1 MSSYRILIL
10 ATRHAI
16 PPDSGYA
23 TDVHGAIGQLV
34 KQGAEVRVLLV
45 DDGKAHPTDYPAG
58 LLAGVVKLPRWRRV
72 TALAQAL
79 LTGRSYVACKWSIPE
94 VVRRACA
101 LHAEWPFELVQA
113 CGLFHTENA
122 MAIRRRCGAKV
133 VVRSQNVESAI
144 CQRMAEALPPG
155 VRQRIWS
162 RESSLLRRQEAAW
175 CQDADLVFPISD
187 EDAKV
192 LKAFAPRTPM
202 VTVQTGAVVPE
213 ILPERC
219 EPVSP
224 PCFLH
229 MGSLDWPPRLEG
241 FLWFLNDVWPLV
253 RERMPG
259 ARLVVAG
266 TIPDSVRAQLHA
278 WRERGVEVHGFV
290 DDLAGLARTCA
301 AVVVPMRCGGG
312 IKIRVLTAWAQGWP
326 VVGTT
331 GMGQGLPARDGVNC
345 LMADEPSALAHALQ
359 RVVSLDVRGGLIQAG
374 REVIR
379 EQYSWDAIGRVM
391 EVAHRQLI
399 ERGQG
404 DNRCD

>member
-23 TDVHGAIGQLV
+23 TDVHGAVAQLV

-58 LLAGVVKLPRWRRV
+58 LLAGVVRLPRWRRV
-72 TALAQAL
+72 TALVQAL
-79 LTGRSYVACKWSIPE
+79 VTGRAYVACKWAIPK

-101 LHAEWPFELVQA
+101 LHAEWPFDLVQG
-113 CGLFHTENA
+113 CGLFHAENA
-122 MAIRRRCGAKV
+122 LAIRRRCGAKV

-155 VRQRIWS
+155 MRQRIWK
-162 RESSLLRRQEAAW
+162 RESILLRRQEAAW

-187 EDAKV
+187 EDGTV

-213 ILPERC
+213 VFPEPC
-219 EPVSP
+219 EPASP

-229 MGSLDWPPRLEG
+229 VGSLDWPPRLEG
-241 FLWFLNDVWPLV
+241 FLWFLQDVWPLV
-253 RERMPG
+253 RDRMPG

-266 TIPDSVRAQLHA
+266 SIPDSVRAQLLL
-278 WRERGVEVHGFV
+278 WRERGVEARGFV

-345 LMADEPSALAHALQ
+345 LMADEPAALAHALQ
-359 RVVSLDVRGGLIQAG
+359 RVVRLDVRGGLIQAG

-379 EQYSWDAIGRVM
+379 TNYSWDAIGRVM
-391 EVAHRQLI
+391 QEAHRRLLEQP
-399 ERGQG
+399 RGESA
-404 DNRCD
+404 

>member
-1 MSSYRILIL
+1 MKSYRILML

-23 TDVHGAIGQLV
+23 TDVHGAVEQLV
-34 KQGAEVRVLLV
+34 RQGVEVRVLLV
-45 DDGKAHPTDYPAG
+45 DDGKAHPTGYPES
-58 LLAGVVKLPRWRRV
+58 LRVGVVRLSRWRSIV
-72 TALAQAL
+72 ALARAL
-79 LTGRSYVACKWSIPE
+79 LSGQAYVACKWAIPD
-94 VVRRACA
+94 VVDCACR
-101 LHAEWPFELVQA
+101 LHEQWPFDLVQA
-113 CGLFHTENA
+113 YGLFHVENA
-122 MAIRRRCGAKV
+122 LAIRQRCGAKV
-133 VVRSQNVESAI
+133 VLRSQNVESAI
-144 CQRMAEALPPG
+144 CQRMADALPPG
-155 VRQRIWS
+155 VRQRIWK
-162 RESSLLRRQEAAW
+162 REATLLRKQEAAW

-187 EDAKV
+187 EDGTV
-192 LKAFAPRTPM
+192 LNAFAPRTPM

-213 ILPERC
+213 VLPEPC
-219 EPVSP
+219 DPVSP

-229 MGSLDWPPRLEG
+229 VGSLDWPPRLEG

-253 RERMPG
+253 RDRMPG

-266 TIPDSVRAQLHA
+266 SLPESVRAQLLP

-331 GMGQGLPARDGVNC
+331 GMGQGLPARDGINC
-345 LMADEPSALAHALQ
+345 LMVDEPSALADALQ
-359 RVVSLDVRGGLIQAG
+359 RVVRIDVREGLVRAG

-379 EQYSWDAIGRVM
+379 ENYSWDAIGRIM
-391 EVAHRQLI
+391 QAAHLRLV